1 MGNVARFAALS
12 TKLDAISGRFLQEED
27 YEALLH
33 KEKVTEVARYLTKQA
48 CEKLTKKLGRR
59 ITVVLNE
66 QISREAYSLIAV
78 SD

>member
-1 MGNVARFAALS
+1 MLS
-12 TKLDAISGRFLQEED
+12 GQTVYMQIVRRI
-27 YEALLH
+27 YELYRSQRLRTNIEVEVH
-33 KEKVTEVARYLTKQA
+33 PEVARYLTKQA

-59 ITVVLNE
+59 ITVVVNE

>member
-33 KEKVTEVARYLTKQA
+33 KEKVTEVWPYQKNTKNNYGMDP
-48 CEKLTKKLGRR
+48 TRKKEIR
-59 ITVVLNE
+59 TME
-66 QISREAYSLIAV
+66 P
-78 SD
+78 